1 MATPLST
8 LIIDDEAPARLL
20 VRQYLA
26 DFPAFAVVGEC
37 ADGLSALAAIR
48 EQAPDVLFLD
58 IQMPGLTG
66 FDVLARLDQVPAVVF
81 FTAYDQY
88 ALGAFDAGAVDY
100 LLKPYDRLRFGQAAA
115 RLLARAT
122 APTPD
127 AGLQR
132 LLHYLTLPPAATEP
146 ARTYPARLF
155 VPHGARLVAVPV
167 ASIRWAKAAGDYCTL
182 HTSTG
187 SCLSNLGITAFQERL
202 DPSLFLR
209 VHRSALVAL
218 NVVLTLERDGSSGYY
233 ATLEGGHTMRV
244 SRLYAEALR
253 PLLG

>member
-1 MATPLST
+1 MVAPLST

-20 VRQYLA
+20 VCQYLA
-26 DFPAFAVVGEC
+26 EFPAFVVVGEC
-37 ADGLSALAAIR
+37 ADGLSAVAAIR

-66 FDVLARLDQVPAVVF
+66 FDVLAQLDQVPAVVF
-81 FTAYDQY
+81 CTAYDQY

-100 LLKPYDRLRFGQAAA
+100 LLKPYDRFRFGQAVA

-132 LLHYLTLPPAATEP
+132 LLHYLTLPPAAPEP
-146 ARTYPARLF
+146 ARTYPTRLF
-155 VPHGARLVAVPV
+155 VPRGARLKAVPV
-167 ASIRWAKAAGDYCTL
+167 ASIRWAEAAGDYCTL

-187 SCLSNLGITAFQERL
+187 SYLSNLGITALQERL

-209 VHRSALVAL
+209 VHHSALVAL
-218 NVVLTLERDGSSGYY
+218 NAVLTLERDGSSGYY
-233 ATLEGGHTMRV
+233 ATLEGGHTVRT
-244 SRLYAEALR
+244 SRLYAEVLR

>member
-1 MATPLST
+1 MTAPLTT

-26 DFPAFAVVGEC
+26 EFPEFEVVGEC
-37 ADGLSALAAIR
+37 ADGLSAVAAIR

-58 IQMPGLTG
+58 IQMPG

-81 FTAYDQY
+81 CTAYDQY
-88 ALGAFDAGAVDY
+88 ALEAFDAGAVDY
-100 LLKPYDRLRFGQAAA
+100 LLKPYDRPRFGQAAT

-132 LLHYLTLPPAATEP
+132 LLNQLALPPSVPEP

-155 VPHGARLVAVPV
+155 VPHGSRLVAVPV
-167 ASIRWAKAAGDYCTL
+167 AGIRWAEAAGDYCTL
-182 HTSTG
+182 FTNTG
-187 SCLSNLGITAFQERL
+187 SYLSNLGITALQERL
-202 DPSLFLR
+202 DPQLFLR

-218 NVVLTLERDGSSGYY
+218 NAVLALERDGSSGYY
-233 ATLEGGHTMRV
+233 ATLEGGHTVRV
-244 SRLYAEALR
+244 SRLYAEVLR

>member
-1 MATPLST
+1 MVAPLST

-26 DFPAFAVVGEC
+26 EFPEFAVVGEC
-37 ADGLSALAAIR
+37 ADGLSAVAAIR

-81 FTAYDQY
+81 CTAYDQY

-127 AGLQR
+127 AGLQQ
-132 LLHYLTLPPAATEP
+132 LLHYLTLPPVAPEP

-167 ASIRWAKAAGDYCTL
+167 ASIRWAEAAGDYCTL

-187 SCLSNLGITAFQERL
+187 SCLSNLGITALQERL
-202 DPSLFLR
+202 DPSFFLR
-209 VHRSALVAL
+209 IHRSALVAL
-218 NVVLTLERDGSSGYY
+218 NAVLTLERDGSSGYY
-233 ATLEGGHTMRV
+233 ATLEGGHTVRV